1 MLATCR
7 NIRVGLSI
15 AHERSEQ
22 GWWSL
27 MKEGSG
33 VGERL
38 ISNSDGN
45 RNGYNESDEGGDVA
59 TLQKEALAFD

>member
-1 MLATCR
+1 
-7 NIRVGLSI
+7 
-15 AHERSEQ
+15 
-22 GWWSL
+22 